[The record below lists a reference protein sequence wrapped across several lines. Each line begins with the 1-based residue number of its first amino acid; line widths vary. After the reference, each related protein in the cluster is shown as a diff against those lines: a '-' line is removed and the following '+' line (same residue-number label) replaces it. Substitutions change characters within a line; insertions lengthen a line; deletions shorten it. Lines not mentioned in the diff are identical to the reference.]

1 MNLET
6 WRQLWRVLEI
16 SDIILLIVDIRYT
29 ALHFSPTFYNYC
41 TSTLKKDVIL
51 VLNKIDLVELEL
63 VIAWK
68 NYFKRKFPK
77 LHILLF
83 SSAKQIKYKQK
94 RSKASKKSPQ
104 YYDEIEEDQVIKK
117 ILAANIYTAQAH
129 RQLYECVKNIVKDQ
143 VDLSAWSQFTANLLK
158 QSTSISPNTYELN
171 ETAKAMN
178 ELELNNDDAKAM
190 EDLYISKVERKRF
203 ENGFVTIGCCGNFK
217 NFIEF
222 KSNFY
227 RLIHLFAILRLS

>member
-6 WRQLWRVLEI
+6 WRQLWRVIEI

-94 RSKASKKSPQ
+94 RSKVSKKSAQ

-143 VDLSAWSQFTANLLK
+143 VDLSAWSKFTENLLK
-158 QSTSISPNTYELN
+158 QSTSMSLDN
-171 ETAKAMN
+171 EINQTVKGFN
-178 ELELNNDDAKAM
+178 ELELNNDDTQVM
-190 EDLYISKVERKRF
+190 EDLYTSKAERKRF
-203 ENGFVTIGCCGNFK
+203 ENGFVTIGCCGN
-217 NFIEF
+217 
-222 KSNFY
+222 
-227 RLIHLFAILRLS
+227 ILTA

>member
-1 MNLET
+1 LEKIFENFKQNELSYFDMNLET
-6 WRQLWRVLEI
+6 WRQLWRVIEI

-94 RSKASKKSPQ
+94 RSKVSKKSAQ

-143 VDLSAWSQFTANLLK
+143 VDLSAWSKFTENLLK
-158 QSTSISPNTYELN
+158 QSTSMSLDN
-171 ETAKAMN
+171 EINQTVKGFN
-178 ELELNNDDAKAM
+178 ELELNNDDTQVM
-190 EDLYISKVERKRF
+190 EDLYTSKAERKRF
-203 ENGFVTIGCCGNFK
+203 ENGFVTIGCCGN
-217 NFIEF
+217 
-222 KSNFY
+222 
-227 RLIHLFAILRLS
+227 ILTA